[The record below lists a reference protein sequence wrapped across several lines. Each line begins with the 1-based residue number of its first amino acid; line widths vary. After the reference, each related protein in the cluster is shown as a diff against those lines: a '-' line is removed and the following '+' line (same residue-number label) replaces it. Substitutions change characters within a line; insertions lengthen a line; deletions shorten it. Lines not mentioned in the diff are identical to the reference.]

1 MMNDELSIRK
11 WGDGVWG
18 RGGEGEWGEGRKK
31 LTATKGLKR
40 RLYLLKSIF
49 IKKLIDYNL

>member
-1 MMNDELSIRK
+1 MN

-18 RGGEGEWGEGRKK
+18 VGCGVWGEK
-31 LTATKGLKR
+31 AEKGLKR

-49 IKKLIDYNL
+49 IKKLID